1 MLSHFKKNIA
11 RVVKNQGGYSTI
23 GGLILI
29 LCFLMFI
36 PVFTSITTMYTTW
49 RNLNEVATA
58 TIGMAKKNGGFNNEA
73 ILLYHTL
80 LEEYSIDESKLE
92 TTFYPGSQIKV
103 NKREPMGI
111 ELRQQMSFR
120 IMQMDKSVLE
130 IKFVLPVK
138 QSTYSQRYFRPSE
151 L

>member
-1 MLSHFKKNIA
+1 MLSRLKGYICKSFN
-11 RVVKNQGGYSTI
+11 NQRGYSTL

-36 PVFTSITTMYTTW
+36 PVFTSITSLYTTW
-49 RNLNEVATA
+49 RSMNEVAAA
-58 TIGMAKKNGGFNNEA
+58 TIGMAKKNGGFNDEA
-73 ILLYHTL
+73 LMLYHTL
-80 LEEYSIDESKLE
+80 LEEYNIDEGKLE
-92 TTFYPGSQIKV
+92 TTFYPGTQIKV

-111 ELRQQMSFR
+111 ELRHQMSFR
-120 IMQMDKSVLE
+120 IMQMDKGVLE
-130 IKFVLPVK
+130 IAFILPVK